1 MREKRVDARVANVAG
16 RQHGVVTTDQLR
28 RCGLDKSAIW
38 RRVAAGRLHPVHR
51 GVYAV
56 GHAALSER
64 GLWKAAALACGDG
77 CALSHRSAGELWG
90 MLAHRDGPIHVT
102 VAVAGGR
109 GARAGLRVHRRPA
122 IGPSEITMRHGIPV
136 TRPGRTLLD
145 LRATV
150 DQDILRRAA
159 RQAGILNLP
168 LGEFVWD
175 RVTSP
180 LEDLFVR
187 LCRRARL
194 PDPEINVRIGR
205 DLVDFVWSPQRLV
218 VETDGYRYHH
228 GPVAFEDDRARDNRL
243 TALGYEVL
251 RFTHAMLTNE
261 PRESIVLVRERLR
274 ARDRRVVLG

>member
-1 MREKRVDARVANVAG
+1 MRD
-16 RQHGVVTTDQLR
+16 
-28 RCGLDKSAIW
+28 
-38 RRVAAGRLHPVHR
+38 
-51 GVYAV
+51 
-56 GHAALSER
+56 
-64 GLWKAAALACGDG
+64 
-77 CALSHRSAGELWG
+77 
-90 MLAHRDGPIHVT
+90 
-102 VAVAGGR
+102 
-109 GARAGLRVHRRPA
+109 
-122 IGPSEITMRHGIPV
+122 GIPV

-145 LRATV
+145 LRTMA
-150 DQDILRRAA
+150 DQDTLRRAA
-159 RQAGILNLP
+159 RQAEVLSLP

-180 LEDLFVR
+180 LEDLFLR

-194 PDPEINVRIGR
+194 PEPQVNVRIGR

-261 PRESIVLVRERLR
+261 PRESIALVRDAPAGARSTRCSRIARTSRRMRQR
-274 ARDRRVVLG
+274 AGATRPRRPRRRGPCGRR

>member
-1 MREKRVDARVANVAG
+1 MRD
-16 RQHGVVTTDQLR
+16 
-28 RCGLDKSAIW
+28 
-38 RRVAAGRLHPVHR
+38 
-51 GVYAV
+51 
-56 GHAALSER
+56 
-64 GLWKAAALACGDG
+64 
-77 CALSHRSAGELWG
+77 
-90 MLAHRDGPIHVT
+90 
-102 VAVAGGR
+102 
-109 GARAGLRVHRRPA
+109 
-122 IGPSEITMRHGIPV
+122 GIPV

-145 LRATV
+145 LRTMA
-150 DQDILRRAA
+150 DQDTLRRAA
-159 RQAGILNLP
+159 RQAEVLGLP

-180 LEDLFVR
+180 LEDLFLR

-194 PDPEINVRIGR
+194 PEPQVNVRIGR
-205 DLVDFVWSPQRLV
+205 DLVDFVWSPQRLA

-261 PRESIVLVRERLR
+261 PRESIALVRERLR